1 MAHGNMLLGY
11 SRGSVGDVTFTRTNG
26 QQIVRARNR
35 RPKNPRSNSQMAQRS
50 LFASAVK
57 MYQLATA
64 NFFKFAFEDR
74 KPHES
79 DYNAFMRHNVKN
91 STNITKA
98 CFNDRKYPAIGDWLF
113 AQGSLPQMDYQQ
125 QDNNVR
131 WYTGIKNNSSNQPI
145 PSTVADLSKL
155 LTAYCG
161 YLVGDMI
168 TSVNYGWAPY
178 EGVTY
183 PSIIPPTVDHTT
195 YFDYRQ
201 FVISLDDGTALSAY
215 GLNAAWETAQ
225 GIHENELYFN
235 IDNAVFDEA
244 YSSYCMIHTRNVS
257 NGILSSNSPLLLSGA
272 YQQALQDSMEQT
284 YIDQVLADWKAQE
297 DAILNPKSGSKN
309 DSDAIFA
316 ELEGTYPKTIAAD
329 GSESMFTIYGT
340 KIPKSSVI
348 QINYVTGNRTAAVSF
363 NFEEGAVLGNGLV
376 LESVDNAT
384 AYPTITLKNPGTT
397 PFVMDIK
404 SILLNRKTVPII

>member
-11 SRGSVGDVTFTRTNG
+11 ARGSVGDVTFTRTNG
-26 QQIVRARNR
+26 NQVARARNR

-50 LFASAVK
+50 LFSSAVK
-57 MYQLATA
+57 MYQLAIA

-79 DYNAFMRHNVKN
+79 DYNAFMRHNVKMG
-91 STNITKA
+91 TNITKA
-98 CFNDRKYPAIGDWLF
+98 CFNDRKYPAIGDWIF
-113 AQGSLPQMDYQQ
+113 AQGSLPQMDYQNI
-125 QDNNVR
+125 NNEVR
-131 WYTGIKNNSSNQPI
+131 WYTGIKNDASNQPI
-145 PSTVADLSKL
+145 PSTVAELSKL
-155 LTAYCG
+155 LTAYGG

-201 FVISLDDGTALSAY
+201 FVISLDDETPLSSY
-215 GLNAAWETAQ
+215 GLNGRWETAH
-225 GIHENELYFN
+225 GIHENELYFDV
-235 IDNAVFDEA
+235 DNVVFDEA

-257 NGILSSNSPLLLSGA
+257 KGIQSSNAPLLLSGA

-297 DAILNPKSGSKN
+297 DAILNPESGSKN
-309 DSDAIFA
+309 DSNSIFA
-316 ELEGTYPKTIAAD
+316 ELMGTYPKTIAAN

-348 QINYVTGNRTAAVSF
+348 QINYVTGNRTSAVSF
-363 NFEEGAVLGNGLV
+363 NFEEGAVLANGLV
-376 LESVDNAT
+376 LESVDNSAT
-384 AYPTITLKNPGTT
+384 YPTITLHNPGTT

>member
-1 MAHGNMLLGY
+1 MAQGNMLLGY
-11 SRGSVGDVTFTRTNG
+11 ARGSVGDVTFTRTNG
-26 QQIVRARNR
+26 QQVARARNR
-35 RPKNPRSNSQMAQRS
+35 KPKNPRSNSQMAQRS

-57 MYQLATA
+57 MYQLAVA

-79 DYNAFMRHNVKN
+79 DYNAFMRHNVKQG
-91 STNITKA
+91 TNISQA
-98 CFNDRKYPAIGDWLF
+98 CFNDRKYPAIGNWLF

-125 QDNNVR
+125 QDNKVR
-131 WYTGIKNNSSNQPI
+131 WYTGIKNNASNQPI
-145 PSTVADLSKL
+145 PLTVAELSKL
-155 LTAYCG
+155 LTAYSG

-178 EGVTY
+178 GGVTY
-183 PSIIPPTVDHTT
+183 PSIILPTVDHTT

-201 FVISLDDGTALSAY
+201 FIISLDDETSLSAY
-215 GLNAAWETAQ
+215 GLNGSWDTAT
-225 GIHENELYFN
+225 GIHENELYFDV
-235 IDNAVFDEA
+235 DNAVFDEA

-257 NGILSSNSPLLLSGA
+257 NGIQSSNAPLLLSGA

-297 DAILNPKSGSKN
+297 DAILNPNSGSKN
-309 DSDAIFA
+309 DSEAIFA
-316 ELEGTYPKTIAAD
+316 ELEGTYPKTIPAE

-340 KIPKSSVI
+340 KIPKNSVI
-348 QINYVTGNRTAAVSF
+348 QINYVSGNRTSAVSF
-363 NFEEGAVLGNGLV
+363 NFVEGEVLANGLV
-376 LESVDNAT
+376 LADVDNSAN
-384 AYPTITLKNPGTT
+384 YPTITLRNPGTT

-404 SILLNRKTVPII
+404 SILLNRKTVPIV

>member
-11 SRGSVGDVTFTRTNG
+11 ARGSVGDVTFTRTNG
-26 QQIVRARNR
+26 NQVARARNR
-35 RPKNPRSNSQMAQRS
+35 RPKNPRSNSQMMQRS

-57 MYQLATA
+57 MYQLAVA
-64 NFFKFAFEDR
+64 NFFRFAFEDR

-79 DYNAFMRHNVKN
+79 DYNAFMRHNVKHG
-91 STNITKA
+91 TNITQA
-98 CFNDRKYPAIGDWLF
+98 CFNDRKYPAIGDWIF

-125 QDNNVR
+125 QDNNLR
-131 WYTGIKNNSSNQPI
+131 WYTGIKNDASNQPI
-145 PSTVADLSKL
+145 PLTVADLSKL
-155 LTAYCG
+155 LTAYAG

-168 TSVNYGWAPY
+168 TSVNYGWSPY
-178 EGVTY
+178 GGVTY
-183 PSIIPPTVDHTT
+183 PSIAPPTVDHTT

-201 FVISLDDGTALSAY
+201 FVISLDDETTLSSY
-215 GLNAAWETAQ
+215 GLVGAWETAQ
-225 GIHENELYFN
+225 GIHSNELYFDV
-235 IDNAVFDEA
+235 DNAVFDEA

-257 NGILSSNSPLLLSGA
+257 NGIQSSNAPLLLSGA

-316 ELEGTYPKTIAAD
+316 ELEGTYPKTIAAN

-376 LESVDNAT
+376 LESVDNAAT
-384 AYPTITLKNPGTT
+384 YPTITLHNPGTT

>member
-11 SRGSVGDVTFTRTNG
+11 ARGSVGDVTFTRTNG
-26 QQIVRARNR
+26 NQVARARNR

-50 LFASAVK
+50 LFASSVK
-57 MYQLATA
+57 MYQLAVA
-64 NFFKFAFEDR
+64 NFFRFAFEDR

-91 STNITKA
+91 GTNITQA

-155 LTAYCG
+155 LTAYGG
-161 YLVGDMI
+161 YFVGDMI
-168 TSVNYGWAPY
+168 TSVNYGWSPY

-201 FVISLDDGTALSAY
+201 FVISLDDETTLSAY
-215 GLNAAWETAQ
+215 GLVGAWETAH
-225 GIHENELYFN
+225 GIHENELYFDV
-235 IDNAVFDEA
+235 DNAVFDEA

-257 NGILSSNSPLLLSGA
+257 NGILSSNAPLLLSGA

-284 YIDQVLADWKAQE
+284 YIDQVLVDWKAQE

-316 ELEGTYPKTIAAD
+316 ELEGTYPKTIPAN

-376 LESVDNAT
+376 LESVDNTAT
-384 AYPTITLKNPGTT
+384 YPTITLHNPGTA